1 MNQKTRYDMAKLSSN
16 TLAVIAG
23 LTRNLPSDRDSSSRL
38 GDGGCFSAM
47 TGKGLEW
54 CPQSRV

>member
-1 MNQKTRYDMAKLSSN
+1 MNQKTRFDMAKRCSN

-23 LTRNLPSDRDSSSRL
+23 FTRNLPNDMDSSSRL

-47 TGKGLEW
+47 TEKALE
-54 CPQSRV
+54 